1 MVQAVWLW
9 SVIRIDTETN
19 KVVSRFQK
27 GDLWQR
33 AAECDKSHLILAGFA
48 ARDGLPSWW
57 GKRVS
62 K

>member
-1 MVQAVWLW
+1 MW

-33 AAECDKSHLILAGFA
+33 AEECDKSGLILAGFA
-48 ARDGLPSWW
+48 AQDGLP
-57 GKRVS
+57 
-62 K
+62 

>member
-9 SVIRIDTETN
+9 SVIRIDAETN

-33 AAECDKSHLILAGFA
+33 PEECDKSGLILAGFA
-48 ARDGLPSWW
+48 AQDGLP
-57 GKRVS
+57 
-62 K
+62 